1 MFQRKKKN
9 RVEQA
14 RDDLQKQFR
23 VVNKQAKE
31 TRKDFVKR
39 LNQTADDLRSDI
51 QDLVKGEEKKQAN
64 RVAQDLERLAHNI
77 ENQAE
82 RTFEEVT
89 ESASEKVWT
98 SILIALAIGIILGVI
113 FKQLMDD

>member
-9 RVEQA
+9 PVEKA
-14 RDDLQKQFR
+14 REDLQKQLR

-39 LNQTADDLRSDI
+39 LNRTADDLRSDI
-51 QDLVKGEEKKQAN
+51 QHMFNGEDKKQAN
-64 RVAQDLERLAHNI
+64 RVAVDLERIAHQL

-82 RTFEEVT
+82 HTFEEVSETVT
-89 ESASEKVWT
+89 ENKWT
-98 SILIALAIGIILGVI
+98 LLLMVLAIGVVLGII
-113 FKQLMDD
+113 FKQLTD